1 MRAPMPSKNK
11 QSYTFGKA
19 SLFNMIGGK
28 THIRKLMQ
36 QEVQG
41 EEDGPNAVNEKQLIN
56 NGGSSHKVSKGNA
69 GGGLLGPN
77 NF

>member
-19 SLFNMIGGK
+19 PFNYVIGGK

-36 QEVQG
+36 QDVQG
-41 EEDGPNAVNEKQLIN
+41 EEDGPNAVNEK
-56 NGGSSHKVSKGNA
+56 
-69 GGGLLGPN
+69 
-77 NF
+77 

>member
-1 MRAPMPSKNK
+1 
-11 QSYTFGKA
+11 
-19 SLFNMIGGK
+19 MIGGK

-36 QEVQG
+36 QEVQD
-41 EEDGPNAVNEKQLIN
+41 EEDGATAVNEKQLMN